1 MTSQGWRP
9 RLAGAVLASATLAA
23 AVLAGPALAIV
34 GPSIEEGGLSATV
47 LMVLNRSG
55 AVAGFCS
62 GIVVRQDAVL
72 TAAHCVPQ
80 GAVIKVHY
88 RDGETIALLDVA
100 ATARSPGFRPDAIR
114 KRQRSIDLALIR
126 LAKPLPPA
134 FRPAVLGETRAT
146 TPGTAY
152 RLAGFGVG
160 REGAADTSGTL
171 RTAQAIAQTPLSD
184 VLLWSRDPQERGGG
198 ACTGDSGGP
207 VIAADDTVVAVI
219 AWSAGVGGARCGA
232 MSQAVWIGP
241 QRGWIDAVL
250 RDWPTARP

>member
-1 MTSQGWRP
+1 MTWRA
-9 RLAGAVLASATLAA
+9 RHGVLGGVALAA
-23 AVLAGPALAIV
+23 LAFCGPAGAIV
-34 GPSIEEGGLSATV
+34 GPSAEGGALAGGV
-47 LMVLNRSG
+47 VMVLNRIG

-80 GAVIKVHY
+80 GAVIKAHY
-88 RDGETIALLDVA
+88 RDGESFALLDVA
-100 ATARSPGFRPDAIR
+100 AATRSPDFRPDAIR

-126 LAKPLPPA
+126 LAKPLPPT
-134 FRPAVLGETRAT
+134 FRPVVLGEARALAL
-146 TPGTAY
+146 GTAY
-152 RLAGFGVG
+152 RLAGFGVS

-171 RTAQAIAQTPLSD
+171 RVAQAVAEAPLSD
-184 VLLWSRDPQERGGG
+184 VLLWSRGPDGHGGG

-207 VIAADDTVVAVI
+207 VIADDDSVVAVI
-219 AWSAGVGGARCGA
+219 AWSAGRGGAHCGA

-250 RDWPTARP
+250 RGWPAATP